1 MNHFQWR
8 PKERPCCLI
17 NGEFSTDSELPF
29 SHFNRGFLYSDGFFE
44 TVRICNGIPQ
54 HLELHWDRISLSL
67 RAHRIENKEG
77 LTEKQLGLRLQ
88 ELCARNAIHQGARVR
103 ITFFRNGGGR
113 YRPESNEMAWIAT
126 VEPLKD
132 NLFVSEEKGLNV
144 DLYSGMQKQVNPLSN
159 FKNLSSSL
167 YIQAALWAEEQGLDE
182 ALIQNEACNV
192 IESSHSNLFLV
203 SNGALYTP
211 GLDSGPVGGIMR
223 ASTINLALRQG
234 YKVYEC
240 NITSNEMMAADE
252 MFLTNTIRGIQWI
265 ASFKDR
271 RYFHSTSKE
280 LLKLMNE
287 EFISQPSHEDPA
299 RDKVDPPAR

>member
-8 PKERPCCLI
+8 PKERPCHLI
-17 NGEFSTDSELPF
+17 NGEFCADSELPF

-54 HLELHWDRISLSL
+54 HVALHWNRISASL
-67 RAHRIENKEG
+67 KAHRIENKQD
-77 LTEKQLGLRLQ
+77 LTEKKLGQRLQ
-88 ELCARNAIHQGARVR
+88 ELCERNAIHQGGRVR
-103 ITFFRNGGGR
+103 ITFFRDGGGR

-126 VEPLKD
+126 AEPLPN
-132 NLFVSEEKGLNV
+132 NLLTSEEKGLTV
-144 DLYSGMQKQVNPLSN
+144 DLYSGMQKQVNALSN

-167 YIQAALWAEEQGLDE
+167 YIQAALWAKDQGLDD
-182 ALIQNEACNV
+182 ALIQNEDFNV

-211 GLDSGPVGGIMR
+211 SLDSGPVGGVMR
-223 ASTINLALRQG
+223 ASTINVALRAG

-240 NITSNEMMAADE
+240 NITPHEMMAADE
-252 MFLTNTIRGIQWI
+252 IFLTNTLRGIQWI

-271 RYFHSTSKE
+271 RYFHTTSKE

-287 EFISQPSHEDPA
+287 ALISQLEPEGQA
-299 RDKVDPPAR
+299 RDKFGPPIR

>member
-8 PKERPCCLI
+8 PTERPCYLI
-17 NGEFSTDSELPF
+17 NGEFCADSALPF

-54 HLELHWDRISLSL
+54 HLALHWNRISSSL
-67 RAHRIENKEG
+67 RAHRMENKQG
-77 LTEKQLGLRLQ
+77 LTEKQLGQRLQ
-88 ELCARNAIHQGARVR
+88 ELCERNAIKQGGRVR
-103 ITFFRNGGGR
+103 ITIFRNGGGR

-126 VEPLKD
+126 AEPLQD
-132 NLFVSEEKGLNV
+132 NLLISEEKGLNV

-159 FKNLSSSL
+159 FKNLSSNL
-167 YIQAALWAEEQGLDE
+167 YIQAALWAEEEGLDD
-182 ALIQNEACNV
+182 ALIQNEACDV

-240 NITSNEMMAADE
+240 NITPKEMMAADE

-265 ASFKDR
+265 ARFKDR
-271 RYFHSTSKE
+271 RYFHTTSKE

-287 EFISQPSHEDPA
+287 TWISQL
-299 RDKVDPPAR
+299 